1 MGLIPCHV
9 NCIRRTLSIVSDEG
23 AEASNI
29 SLDKATVREKLSV
42 RIVTK
47 ISGQFEEQL
56 ENDNSFQ
63 T

>member
-1 MGLIPCHV
+1 MKA
-9 NCIRRTLSIVSDEG
+9 

-29 SLDKATVREKLSV
+29 SLDKATVREELSV
-42 RIVTK
+42 RRVTK